1 MSVNLQTS
9 KDQEKDLQEKID
21 AIDEKIKRLRQERK
35 DTIKELEFVKRRK
48 KDELF
53 IKLGQAYVEKIKE
66 DPYNSDAAV
75 ALGDLPEDLAE
86 ILEEHIGKIQAQ
98 AGEVNEQREV

>member
-1 MSVNLQTS
+1 MSENLQTS
-9 KDQEKDLQEKID
+9 KDPEKDLEEKIN

-48 KDELF
+48 KDEFF
-53 IKLGQAYVEKIKE
+53 IKLGQVYIEKIKE
-66 DPYNSDAAV
+66 NPYNADAAV

-86 ILEEHIGKIQAQ
+86 ILEEHIGKIQA
-98 AGEVNEQREV
+98 GEVNEQREV